1 MTKNG
6 LRILQAPGS
15 DNVAGSINYLLGSVF
30 AVSLVLMSPVE
41 ARITRIQ
48 ITNIESPTFAGASFG
63 SVGQFE
69 KLTGTA
75 YGEVDPHHP
84 VNAIIQDID
93 LAPLNARGMVEY
105 STDIYIVKPIHM
117 TMGNRMLFYHVVNR
131 GNGGIPFNIGVPAG
145 NNPTSAGD
153 GFIQSMGYTLIKSG
167 WQPDVLPG
175 NSRMTMSVPIARN
188 PDGSSITG
196 TVRSEFIVAAATTT
210 LNLSS
215 GTFSGLTHA
224 SYPTVSTDNKTPL
237 SDGFLPTMTVRSHEK
252 DPRVPMSNNTWAF
265 GSCPD
270 GVHVTPSATQICML
284 GAGFQPGKIYELLYR
299 GKDPIVIG
307 LGYAGMRDLISFFK
321 HQRHDDAGTPN
332 PLWVGNERDERVG
345 RSDRDDDR
353 SDRDDDRDDGPGIL
367 AVFSGAS
374 QSGRNMRTFI
384 HLGFN
389 EDEHER
395 IVFDGAFPLI
405 GGGRAAFNIR
415 FGQPGRAWGHVA
427 DHLYPAYQFPFTY
440 GKAHDAITG
449 KTDGILRRCLKTETC
464 PKIFHFA
471 TALEVWEGRQS
482 LGLTDPLGRHDVHDP
497 DFVRTFLQTSTQHGP
512 ASFPPGFTAS
522 LGRCQQQLNPNSY
535 LETQRALWVALTD
548 WLKKGVEPPPS
559 RAPRLRDGTLVP
571 PTRVDFP
578 HIPANNYGGISR
590 PAVKFLALA
599 NPLSALAYGPF
610 FNAPDES
617 GILTVEP
624 PGVGTRQ
631 YTILVPQVDADGN
644 DIGGIRSTAVLA
656 PTATYTG
663 WNLYSGVFQD
673 DFCTLSGSYIPFART
688 RAERLATG
696 DPRLSLE
703 ERYGTHAGYVAAVQK
718 ATEKLVRDRLL
729 LPVDADRL
737 ISAAD
742 ASDILK

>member
-1 MTKNG
+1 MTW
-6 LRILQAPGS
+6 LHRILLRERRGR
-15 DNVAGSINYLLGSVF
+15 VTLLV
-30 AVSLVLMSPVE
+30 AVSLLSLLAMSSTVE

-48 ITNIESPTFAGASFG
+48 IPAVESPALGGASFG

-84 VNAIIQDID
+84 LNAIIQDID
-93 LAPLNARGMVEY
+93 LAPRNAGGMVEY
-105 STDIYIVKPIHM
+105 STDIYILKPIDM
-117 TMGNRMLFYHVVNR
+117 TKGNRMLFYHVVNR
-131 GNGGIPFNIGVPAG
+131 GNGGIPFNVGVPAG
-145 NNPTSAGD
+145 NNPASAGD

-196 TVRSEFIVAAATTT
+196 TVRAEFIVAAATTT

-215 GTFSGLTHA
+215 GTFTGLTHA
-224 SYPTVSTDNKTPL
+224 SYPTVSTDNKTLL

-252 DPRVPMSNNTWAF
+252 DPRVSMSNNAWAF

-270 GVHVTPSATQICML
+270 GVHVTASTTQICML

-321 HQRHDDAGTPN
+321 HARHDDAGTAN
-332 PLWVGNERDERVG
+332 PLWVADG
-345 RSDRDDDR
+345 RGRGSDRE
-353 SDRDDDRDDGPGIL
+353 DDGDNNRGDEQEHQGVL
-367 AVFSGAS
+367 ATFSGAS

-389 EDEHER
+389 EDERGR

-415 FGQPGRAWGHVA
+415 FGQPGRAWGYVA
-427 DHLYPAYQFPFTY
+427 DHVYPAYQFPFTY
-440 GKAHDAITG
+440 GESHDPITG
-449 KTDGILRRCLKTETC
+449 ETDGILKRCLKTNTC

-471 TALEVWEGRQS
+471 TSLEIWEGRQS
-482 LGLTDPLGRHDVHDP
+482 LGLTDPAGRRDVDDP
-497 DFVRTFLQTSTQHGP
+497 DVVRAYVQTSTQHGP
-512 ASFPPGFTAS
+512 AAFPPGFTAS
-522 LGRCQQQLNPNSY
+522 LGPCQQQLNPNSY

-548 WLKKGVEPPPS
+548 WLKRGVQPPPS
-559 RAPRLRDGTLVP
+559 HVPRLRDGTLVP

-578 HIPANNYGGISR
+578 HIPANTYGGISR

-599 NPLSALAYGPF
+599 NPLSVLDYGPL
-610 FNAPDES
+610 FNGLDET

-624 PGVGTRQ
+624 PGVGNRQ
-631 YTILVPQVDADGN
+631 YPIFVPQVDADGN
-644 DIGGIRSTAVLA
+644 DIGGVRSTAVLA

-696 DPRLSLE
+696 DPRPSLE
-703 ERYGTHAGYVAAVQK
+703 ERYGTHAGYVDAVRK
-718 ATEKLVRDRLL
+718 ATATLVKQRLL
-729 LPVDADRL
+729 LPADADRL
-737 ISAAD
+737 IGAAD
-742 ASDILK
+742 ASDVLK

>member
-1 MTKNG
+1 MKSLHQIL
-6 LRILQAPGS
+6 LRERRQGARLLTA
-15 DNVAGSINYLLGSVF
+15 VALLSLLGIAST
-30 AVSLVLMSPVE
+30 VE

-48 ITNIESPTFAGASFG
+48 ITNTESPTFAGASFG

-84 VNAIIQDID
+84 LNAIIQDID
-93 LAPLNARGMVEY
+93 LAPRNVRGMVEY
-105 STDIYIVKPIHM
+105 STDIYILKPIDM
-117 TMGNRMLFYHVVNR
+117 AKGNRMLFYHVVNR

-145 NNPTSAGD
+145 NNPAAAGD
-153 GFIQSMGYTLIKSG
+153 GFIQNMGYTLIKSG

-175 NSRMTMSVPIARN
+175 NSRMTMQVPIARN
-188 PDGSSITG
+188 PNGSSITG
-196 TVRSEFIVAAATTT
+196 TVRAEFIVAVATTT

-215 GTFSGLTHA
+215 GTFTGLTHA
-224 SYPTVSTDNKTPL
+224 SYPTVSTNNKVAL
-237 SDGFLPTMTVRSHEK
+237 ADGFLPTMTVRSHEK
-252 DPRVPMSNNTWAF
+252 DPRVPMSNTAWAF

-270 GVHVTPSATQICML
+270 GVTLTPSATQICMF
-284 GAGFQPGKIYELLYR
+284 GTGFQPGKIYELLYR

-307 LGYAGMRDLISFFK
+307 LGYAGMRDLIAFFK
-321 HQRHDDAGTPN
+321 HERHDDAGTAN
-332 PLWVGNERDERVG
+332 PLWVANG
-345 RSDRDDDR
+345 RGRKSDGEDDR
-353 SDRDDDRDDGPGIL
+353 EDDRNDGRDNHGTL
-367 AVFSGAS
+367 GVFSGAS

-389 EDEHER
+389 QDERGR

-415 FGQPGRAWGHVA
+415 FGQPGRAWGYVA
-427 DHLYPAYQFPFTY
+427 DHVYPAYQFPFTY
-440 GKAHDAITG
+440 GELQDPISGQKG
-449 KTDGILRRCLKTETC
+449 GILKRCLKTDTC

-471 TALEVWEGRQS
+471 TSLEIWEGRQS
-482 LGLTDPLGRHDVHDP
+482 LGLTDPLGVRDVQDP
-497 DFVRTFLQTSTQHGP
+497 DFVKTYLQTSTQHGP
-512 ASFPPGFTAS
+512 AAFPPGFTAS
-522 LGRCQQQLNPNSY
+522 LGPCQQQLNPNSY

-548 WLKKGVEPPPS
+548 WLKHGVEPPPS
-559 RAPRLRDGTLVP
+559 HAPRLRDGTLVP
-571 PTRVDFP
+571 PTRVNFP
-578 HIPANNYGGISR
+578 HIPANNYRGISR

-599 NPLSALAYGPF
+599 NPLSVLNFGPL
-610 FNAPDES
+610 FNGLDES
-617 GILTVEP
+617 GLLTVEP
-624 PGVGTRQ
+624 PTVGTRQ

-688 RAERLATG
+688 RAERLAAG
-696 DPRLSLE
+696 DPRPSLE
-703 ERYGTHAGYVAAVQK
+703 ERYGTHEGYVDAVRK

-729 LPVDADRL
+729 LPADAARL
-737 ISAAD
+737 ISAAE
-742 ASDILK
+742 ASDVLK

>member
-1 MTKNG
+1 MKSLHQVL
-6 LRILQAPGS
+6 LRERRQGARLLTA
-15 DNVAGSINYLLGSVF
+15 VALLSLLGIAST
-30 AVSLVLMSPVE
+30 VE

-48 ITNIESPTFAGASFG
+48 ITNTESPTFAGASFG

-84 VNAIIQDID
+84 LNAIIQDID
-93 LAPLNARGMVEY
+93 LAPRNARGMVEY
-105 STDIYIVKPIHM
+105 STDIYILKPIDM
-117 TMGNRMLFYHVVNR
+117 AKGNRMLFYHVVNR
-131 GNGGIPFNIGVPAG
+131 GNGGIPFNIGVPGG
-145 NNPTSAGD
+145 NNPTAAGD
-153 GFIQSMGYTLIKSG
+153 GFIQNMGYTLIKSG

-175 NSRMTMSVPIARN
+175 NSRMTMQVPIARN
-188 PDGSSITG
+188 RDGSSITG
-196 TVRSEFIVAAATTT
+196 TVRAEFIVAAATTT

-215 GTFSGLTHA
+215 GTFTGLTHA
-224 SYPTVSTDNKTPL
+224 SYPTVSTNNKVAL
-237 SDGFLPTMTVRSHEK
+237 ADGFLPTMTVRSHEK
-252 DPRVPMSNNTWAF
+252 DPRVPLSNNAWAF

-270 GVHVTPSATQICML
+270 GVTLTPSATQICMF

-307 LGYAGMRDLISFFK
+307 LGYAGMRDLIAFFK
-321 HQRHDDAGTPN
+321 HERHDDAGTAN
-332 PLWVGNERDERVG
+332 PLWVANG
-345 RSDRDDDR
+345 RGRKSDRDDDQDN
-353 SDRDDDRDDGPGIL
+353 DRHDGRDNHGTL
-367 AVFSGAS
+367 AAFSGAS

-389 EDEHER
+389 QDER
-395 IVFDGAFPLI
+395 GQIVFDGAFPLI

-427 DHLYPAYQFPFTY
+427 DHVYPAYEFPFTY
-440 GKAHDAITG
+440 GELQDPISEQKG
-449 KTDGILRRCLKTETC
+449 GILRRCLKTDTC

-471 TALEVWEGRQS
+471 TSLEIWEGRQS
-482 LGLTDPLGRHDVHDP
+482 LGLTDPLGVRDVQDP
-497 DFVRTFLQTSTQHGP
+497 DFVKTYLQTSTQHGP
-512 ASFPPGFTAS
+512 AAFPPGFTAS
-522 LGRCQQQLNPNSY
+522 LGPCQQQLNPNSY

-548 WLKKGVEPPPS
+548 WLKRGVEPPPS
-559 RAPRLRDGTLVP
+559 HAPRLRDGTLVP
-571 PTRVDFP
+571 PTRVNFP
-578 HIPANNYGGISR
+578 HIPANNYGGTSR

-599 NPLSALAYGPF
+599 NPLSVLNYGPL
-610 FNAPDES
+610 FNGLDET
-617 GILTVEP
+617 GLLTVEP
-624 PGVGTRQ
+624 PTVGTRQ

-673 DFCTLSGSYIPFART
+673 DFCSLSGSYIPFART
-688 RAERLATG
+688 FQERTNTG

-703 ERYGTHAGYVAAVQK
+703 ERYGTHAGYVDAVRE
-718 ATEKLVRDRLL
+718 ATQKLVKQRLL
-729 LPVDADRL
+729 LQVDADRL
-737 ISAAD
+737 IGAAD

>member
-1 MTKNG
+1 MKSLYQM
-6 LRILQAPGS
+6 LRRERRQGARLLTA
-15 DNVAGSINYLLGSVF
+15 VAFLSLLGMAST
-30 AVSLVLMSPVE
+30 VE

-48 ITNIESPTFAGASFG
+48 ITNTESPTFAGASFG

-75 YGEVDPHHP
+75 DGEVDPHHP
-84 VNAIIQDID
+84 LNAIIQDID
-93 LAPLNARGMVEY
+93 LAPRNARGMVEY
-105 STDIYIVKPIHM
+105 STDIYILKPIDM
-117 TMGNRMLFYHVVNR
+117 AKGNRMLFYHVVNR
-131 GNGGIPFNIGVPAG
+131 GNGGIPFNIGVLGG
-145 NNPTSAGD
+145 NNPTTAGD
-153 GFIQSMGYTLIKSG
+153 GFIQNMGYTLIKSG

-175 NSRMTMSVPIARN
+175 NSRMTMQVPIAQNR
-188 PDGSSITG
+188 DGSAITG
-196 TVRSEFIVAAATTT
+196 TVRAEFIVATATTT

-215 GTFSGLTHA
+215 GTFTGLTHA
-224 SYPTVSTDNKTPL
+224 SYPTVSTDNKVAL
-237 SDGFLPTMTVRSHEK
+237 ADGFLPTLTVRSHEK
-252 DPRVPMSNNTWAF
+252 DPRVPMSNNAWAF

-270 GVHVTPSATQICML
+270 GVTLTPSATQICMF

-307 LGYAGMRDLISFFK
+307 LGYAGMRDLIAFFK
-321 HQRHDDAGTPN
+321 HERHDDAGTAN
-332 PLWVGNERDERVG
+332 PLWVADERG
-345 RSDRDDDR
+345 RKSDRDDDR
-353 SDRDDDRDDGPGIL
+353 RDDHGTL

-389 EDEHER
+389 QDERGR

-427 DHLYPAYQFPFTY
+427 DHVYPAYQFPFTY
-440 GKAHDAITG
+440 SELHDPISG
-449 KTDGILRRCLKTETC
+449 QKGGILRRCRKTDTC

-471 TALEVWEGRQS
+471 TALEIWEGRQS
-482 LGLTDPLGRHDVHDP
+482 LGLTDPLGVRDVHDP
-497 DFVRTFLQTSTQHGP
+497 DVVRTYLQTSTQHGP
-512 ASFPPGFTAS
+512 AAFPPGFTAS

-548 WLKKGVEPPPS
+548 WLKRGMEPPPS
-559 RAPRLRDGTLVP
+559 HAPRLRDGTLVP
-571 PTRVDFP
+571 PARVNFP

-599 NPLSALAYGPF
+599 NPLSVLSYGPLF
-610 FNAPDES
+610 KGLDET

-624 PGVGTRQ
+624 PAVGTRQ

-663 WNLYSGVFQD
+663 WNLYGGVFQD

-688 RAERLATG
+688 LQERMSTG

-703 ERYGTHAGYVAAVQK
+703 ERYGTHAGYVDAVRK
-718 ATEKLVRDRLL
+718 ATQTLVKQRLL
-729 LPVDADRL
+729 LQVDADRL
-737 ISAAD
+737 IGAAD
-742 ASDILK
+742 GSDILK

>member
-75 YGEVDPHHP
+75 YREVDPHHP

-93 LAPLNARGMVEY
+93 LAPQNARGMVEY
-105 STDIYIVKPIHM
+105 STDIYILKPIHM

-131 GNGGIPFNIGVPAG
+131 GNGGIPFNKDVPAG

-188 PDGSSITG
+188 RDGSSITG

-237 SDGFLPTMTVRSHEK
+237 SDGFLPTMTMRSHEK

-307 LGYAGMRDLISFFK
+307 LGYAGMRDLLSFFK
-321 HQRHDDAGTPN
+321 YARHDDTGTPN
-332 PLWVGNERDERVG
+332 PLWVE
-345 RSDRDDDR
+345 DDR
-353 SDRDDDRDDGPGIL
+353 GRKSDRDDDRDDERDNDGSL

-389 EDEHER
+389 
-395 IVFDGAFPLI
+395 
-405 GGGRAAFNIR
+405 
-415 FGQPGRAWGHVA
+415 
-427 DHLYPAYQFPFTY
+427 
-440 GKAHDAITG
+440 
-449 KTDGILRRCLKTETC
+449 
-464 PKIFHFA
+464 
-471 TALEVWEGRQS
+471 
-482 LGLTDPLGRHDVHDP
+482 
-497 DFVRTFLQTSTQHGP
+497 
-512 ASFPPGFTAS
+512 
-522 LGRCQQQLNPNSY
+522 
-535 LETQRALWVALTD
+535 
-548 WLKKGVEPPPS
+548 
-559 RAPRLRDGTLVP
+559 
-571 PTRVDFP
+571 
-578 HIPANNYGGISR
+578 
-590 PAVKFLALA
+590 
-599 NPLSALAYGPF
+599 
-610 FNAPDES
+610 
-617 GILTVEP
+617 
-624 PGVGTRQ
+624 
-631 YTILVPQVDADGN
+631 
-644 DIGGIRSTAVLA
+644 
-656 PTATYTG
+656 
-663 WNLYSGVFQD
+663 
-673 DFCTLSGSYIPFART
+673 
-688 RAERLATG
+688 
-696 DPRLSLE
+696 
-703 ERYGTHAGYVAAVQK
+703 
-718 ATEKLVRDRLL
+718 
-729 LPVDADRL
+729 
-737 ISAAD
+737 
-742 ASDILK
+742 